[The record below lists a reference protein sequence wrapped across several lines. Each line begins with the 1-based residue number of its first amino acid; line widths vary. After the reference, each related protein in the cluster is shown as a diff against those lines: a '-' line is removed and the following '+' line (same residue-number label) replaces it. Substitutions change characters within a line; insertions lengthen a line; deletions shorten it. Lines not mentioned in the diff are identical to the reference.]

1 MIQTTNKSVKTI
13 KTTEQKGGKIMY
25 KLNYKQYMQA
35 KTLAYLAMLDHN
47 HKEYTTKKSNK
58 TFYTYKQALTKL
70 MKLPKDNIIQL
81 IETNHKVIYN
91 TQQQNKLNK
100 AYGKEQIQYSELS
113 QEQLNK
119 QQQLKEEIATAKQ
132 QEYIEQYK
140 YYQIDTDYQDAQDIY
155 QEQLQKE

>member
-91 TQQQNKLNK
+91 
-100 AYGKEQIQYSELS
+100 
-113 QEQLNK
+113 K

-155 QEQLQKE
+155 QEQLQKEGN